1 MIMTSDVHD
10 VQVVTHPVLDVLLAR
25 RADGSGPG
33 HRHDGHRVV
42 LCVEGGGSRA
52 TYSTG
57 MVVAIEELGLRDCLD
72 AVYGTS
78 AGSLSGSW
86 LVAGSAAACSAGWW
100 RPGLMERVTD
110 VVRGLRG
117 RPVIDVEYLIQTAAE
132 EQGIPL
138 DWQAIVDSE
147 IPLHPVATDVE
158 TGESKDLSSTIV
170 DKPSL
175 QRALRASACVPLLAG
190 LPIEIGGRR
199 FVDGAVSEPL
209 PFHTALSDGASHA
222 LVLRTRRADQEAF
235 EATRIEKALVSRLG
249 ATRVPG
255 LVHVLGTHMERRR
268 ADDVRLAKATASP
281 EETGPYLFEV
291 RPPEG
296 ADTVNPLETDPDR
309 LQRAVQVGREA
320 LFAAWGEPVLE
331 SLRRA
336 TG

>member
-1 MIMTSDVHD
+1 
-10 VQVVTHPVLDVLLAR
+10 VLDVLLER
-25 RADGSGPG
+25 RAEGSTPG
-33 HRHDGHRVV
+33 RRRDEHRVV

-57 MVVAIEELGLRDCLD
+57 MVVAIEELRLTPCFD

-86 LVAGSAAACSAGWW
+86 LVAGSAAICAAGWW

-110 VVRGLRG
+110 MVRGLRG

-138 DWQAIVDSE
+138 DWQAIVDSD

-158 TGESKDLSSTIV
+158 TGEAVDLYSTIT
-170 DKPSL
+170 DKASL
-175 QRALRASACVPLLAG
+175 QMALRASACVPLLAG

-209 PFHTALSDGASHA
+209 PFHKALEDGATH
-222 LVLRTRRADQEAF
+222 LMVLRTRRADQEAF
-235 EATRIEKALVSRLG
+235 EATRIERALVSRLG

-255 LVHVLGTHMERRR
+255 LVQALSTHMERRR
-268 ADDVRLAKATASP
+268 ADDVRLAGATASP
-281 EETGPYLFEV
+281 GDSGPHLFEV
-291 RPPEG
+291 RPPEN
-296 ADTVNPLETDPDR
+296 ADTETK
-309 LQRAVQVGREA
+309 
-320 LFAAWGEPVLE
+320 
-331 SLRRA
+331 SKKRRKKEEKRKKE
-336 TG
+336 